1 MHSNSFRKFTL
12 LVGGLA
18 LVLAGCSQQ
27 TVDRNSGARPSI
39 ASQSSGTRRPLFDGK
54 TAFEGV
60 FFGKGPVAE
69 HLPGIWQSAK
79 VRSLHAKISPE
90 ARARADDLQRSL
102 IANIEAQD
110 PGFFTRFAK
119 LVQSGD
125 PVAVS
130 DAIIEGGDRIE
141 QALQQGGVPVQLVNK
156 RDLASTLGTVNY
168 TVNTNYQ
175 VNVSAVVAVIFVFGL
190 FFVIIVVPAGGVDPS
205 GNLSRSALSEDLT
218 VQYIADQLYVPGI
231 AP

>member
-1 MHSNSFRKFTL
+1 M
-12 LVGGLA
+12 
-18 LVLAGCSQQ
+18 
-27 TVDRNSGARPSI
+27 
-39 ASQSSGTRRPLFDGK
+39 
-54 TAFEGV
+54 
-60 FFGKGPVAE
+60 
-69 HLPGIWQSAK
+69 
-79 VRSLHAKISPE
+79 
-90 ARARADDLQRSL
+90 
-102 IANIEAQD
+102 
-110 PGFFTRFAK
+110 
-119 LVQSGD
+119 
-125 PVAVS
+125 S
-130 DAIIEGGDRIE
+130 DAIIEGGDKIE

-205 GNLSRSALSEDLT
+205 GNLSRSALSGDLT